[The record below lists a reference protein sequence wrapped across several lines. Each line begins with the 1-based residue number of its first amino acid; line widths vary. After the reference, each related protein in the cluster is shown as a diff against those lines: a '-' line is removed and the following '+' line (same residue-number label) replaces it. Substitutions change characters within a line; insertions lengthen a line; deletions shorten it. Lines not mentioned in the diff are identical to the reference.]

1 VYVQRVHRV
10 LWSGPA
16 HVFLLPFLFFSHLS
30 RVMSPWRWVRI
41 CTAGSN
47 SCSRLVLL
55 LVCVVLLVATA
66 AAAAVPRLCPRF
78 KAVTFPLSLS
88 LALPPALASSITT
101 PQPQTLATTRR
112 SRWRSCC
119 GQASVV
125 ARSLSSGLSP
135 ARALA
140 SDRWEAPREAA

>member
-1 VYVQRVHRV
+1 MEGVRTTGAPRAVEWASACLPPSVS
-10 LWSGPA
+10 LLFSSLSC
-16 HVFLLPFLFFSHLS
+16 HVSLA
-30 RVMSPWRWVRI
+30 WVRI

-66 AAAAVPRLCPRF
+66 AAAVPRLCPRF
-78 KAVTFPLSLS
+78 KAVTFPLSL
-88 LALPPALASSITT
+88 ALPPSLASSITT